1 MSQYPYQQNQGD
13 FVPHEENKG
22 MNPFE
27 RFKDNSDFIRI
38 YELMSPVLQSNRD
51 VYVISSKVFEVF
63 NSVLR
68 EYEEKCLIVSHH
80 VLFEIVYKIVERTI
94 KELRSVEYTSIDDLM
109 KFNLNTLPLFL
120 EPSEVTDEELIFVEK
135 LVDRDSDGYEV
146 EIKLPA
152 NSQRNYLI
160 NIKRI
165 LDENNSNPTFNDSIL
180 DFFDRLRNTT
190 S

>member
-1 MSQYPYQQNQGD
+1 MSEYQYRKNQGD
-13 FVPHEENKG
+13 FVPQGENKG

-38 YELMSPVLQSNRD
+38 YELMSPVLQTNRD
-51 VYVISSKVFEVF
+51 VYVISEKVFEVF

-80 VLFEIVYKIVERTI
+80 VLFEIVYKVVERTI

-120 EPSEVTDEELIFVEK
+120 EPSEVTNEELIFVEK

-146 EIKLPA
+146 EIKLPENA
-152 NSQRNYLI
+152 QRNYFV
-160 NIKRI
+160 NVKRI
-165 LDENNSNPTFNDSIL
+165 LDENNVNPDFNQTIL
-180 DFFDRLRNTT
+180 NFFDLNRDNN
-190 S
+190 